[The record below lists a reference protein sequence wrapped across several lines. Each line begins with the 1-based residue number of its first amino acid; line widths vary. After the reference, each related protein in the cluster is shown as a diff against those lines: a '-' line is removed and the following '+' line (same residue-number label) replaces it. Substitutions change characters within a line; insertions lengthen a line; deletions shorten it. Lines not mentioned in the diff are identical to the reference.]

1 MVLHPGSGKFVFIS
15 ITIYLYSMSTPL
27 PNLSEQ
33 EVMESRGYSYL
44 LLVLMQYLC
53 TFPAC
58 AEQQA

>member
-1 MVLHPGSGKFVFIS
+1 
-15 ITIYLYSMSTPL
+15 MSTPL